1 MNNWSGKVLLR
12 IRVADEESSRRRPV
26 REGDRLLV
34 GLETRAGLPV
44 PLALGVD
51 RLLSDY
57 FEAQAYECRRSFLS

>member
-12 IRVADEESSRRRPV
+12 ITVADEESSRRRPV

-44 PLALGVD
+44 PLAPG
-51 RLLSDY
+51 
-57 FEAQAYECRRSFLS
+57 C